1 MDRRALS
8 ACPSDGGCYTPAM
21 DTERRDVREAS
32 RPSDEKRSYTPPA
45 LSTLGRL
52 QDLTASGKGG
62 IQEGGHGV
70 ANRSVA

>member
-1 MDRRALS
+1 
-8 ACPSDGGCYTPAM
+8 M

-70 ANRSVA
+70 ANRSIA